1 MGERAKSVQRVMDRV
16 AGSKW
21 ALFFAYAC
29 VALGAAISLFSA
41 VLRQRAGVLSSYEI
55 LLSLLLFAGLL
66 ALFCVLLRRNK
77 EDAGFVFLLV
87 GTPALFGFGLF
98 VLPDQ
103 VPDEIWHIYR
113 VLNFTGSGN
122 GGMIS
127 PDSLTY
133 LQTPRSYESMFYA
146 LAASPDWGS
155 THVVDRDMSSYLS
168 HLYAAPGV
176 VAALGKLMNLNPFV
190 VVYMARMANIAL
202 FLVAAFWVLR
212 IIPLGK
218 TVTFVYLLNPI
229 LLQQEASCSADAFLN
244 AVSLLFV
251 AYFLKLLF
259 QEGINKKEW
268 AVLACLLLFTCIS
281 KYAYAPLALML
292 LFLVPKVV
300 RKKKAIV
307 AIYASVAAVSLAAVL
322 FALFIYNGAAFK
334 DALDLVRSPGEFV
347 SVLLRSLSVMGPFW
361 LSSFGGAN
369 LGPLT
374 ISAWTPCLW
383 AYFVLLAVAVLYSLG
398 EKHSF
403 KRGQKIFIGL
413 LIAGTVV
420 LIILAFR
427 EWTINVDER
436 FDIIMGVQG
445 RYFIPLF
452 LLPLLC
458 FVGPKSTITRPNCL
472 YGYSVAM
479 SVIIASGLASVV
491 RYFW

>member
-1 MGERAKSVQRVMDRV
+1 MQRVMDRV

-300 RKKKAIV
+300 RKKEGDSCDFH
-307 AIYASVAAVSLAAVL
+307 ASVAAVSLAAVL

-361 LSSFGGAN
+361 LSSFGGAQSRPSDDQR
-369 LGPLT
+369 LDSLLVGVFRPFGP
-374 ISAWTPCLW
+374 
-383 AYFVLLAVAVLYSLG
+383 VAVLYSLG
-398 EKHSF
+398 GRSTRSSGGPKM
-403 KRGQKIFIGL
+403 IFIGL

-427 EWTINVDER
+427 EI
-436 FDIIMGVQG
+436 
-445 RYFIPLF
+445 
-452 LLPLLC
+452 
-458 FVGPKSTITRPNCL
+458 GPSTL
-472 YGYSVAM
+472 M
-479 SVIIASGLASVV
+479 SASIS
-491 RYFW
+491 